1 MIGACFLFLYQID
14 STMNLHE
21 YQAKEILSSF
31 GVRVQRGKVVQ
42 NTKEALTAA
51 KTLSEETGTSWF
63 VIKAQIHAGGGYSV
77 ITSEGF
83 VDGYGK
89 VYLTHKFK
97 ANSGEALTGD
107 FTGAARAISKD
118 GDMAFASLQG
128 IWKREGKILTI
139 HTLDSL
145 TNGTANYAK
154 GTFDLY
160 EGTLKFDVFA
170 VE

>member
-1 MIGACFLFLYQID
+1 M
-14 STMNLHE
+14 
-21 YQAKEILSSF
+21 
-31 GVRVQRGKVVQ
+31 
-42 NTKEALTAA
+42 
-51 KTLSEETGTSWF
+51 
-63 VIKAQIHAGGGYSV
+63 
-77 ITSEGF
+77 
-83 VDGYGK
+83 
-89 VYLTHKFK
+89 
-97 ANSGEALTGD
+97 TGD

-154 GTFDLY
+154 GTFNLY

>member
-1 MIGACFLFLYQID
+1 MLSKLLTYKPYFFTFIIITFFAI
-14 STMNLHE
+14 SNLN
-21 YQAKEILSSF
+21 AFDINKKPSKGNF
-31 GVRVQRGKVVQ
+31 DV
-42 NTKEALTAA
+42 
-51 KTLSEETGTSWF
+51 TSW
-63 VIKAQIHAGGGYSV
+63 KAGGGYSV
-77 ITSEGF
+77 ITSQGF

-107 FTGAARAISKD
+107 FTGAARAITKA

-128 IWKREGKILTI
+128 VWKREGKILTI

-145 TNGTANYAK
+145 TDGTANYAK

-170 VE
+170 IE

>member
-1 MIGACFLFLYQID
+1 M
-14 STMNLHE
+14 
-21 YQAKEILSSF
+21 KEKIILS
-31 GVRVQRGKVVQ
+31 KL
-42 NTKEALTAA
+42 LTFKPYFFTFIIITFFTISNLNAFDIS
-51 KTLSEETGTSWF
+51 KKPSKGNFDVTSW
-63 VIKAQIHAGGGYSV
+63 KAGGGYSV

-107 FTGAARAISKD
+107 FTGAARAITKA

-128 IWKREGKILTI
+128 VWKREGKILTI

-170 VE
+170 IE

>member
-1 MIGACFLFLYQID
+1 MLSRPFTLKSYVFSFI
-14 STMNLHE
+14 
-21 YQAKEILSSF
+21 ILSLFTISSVNAF
-31 GVRVQRGKVVQ
+31 EISKDASKGNFEV
-42 NTKEALTAA
+42 
-51 KTLSEETGTSWF
+51 TSW
-63 VIKAQIHAGGGYSV
+63 KAGGGYSV

-107 FTGAARAISKD
+107 FTGAARAIGKD
-118 GDMAFASLQG
+118 GNMAFASLQG

-145 TNGTANYAK
+145 TDGTANYAK

-160 EGTLKFDVFA
+160 EGTLKFDVFSI
-170 VE
+170 E

>member
-1 MIGACFLFLYQID
+1 MLSKLLTFKPYFFTFIIITFFTI
-14 STMNLHE
+14 SNLNAFDISKKPS
-21 YQAKEILSSF
+21 QATF
-31 GVRVQRGKVVQ
+31 DV
-42 NTKEALTAA
+42 
-51 KTLSEETGTSWF
+51 TSW
-63 VIKAQIHAGGGYSV
+63 KAGGGYSV

-107 FTGAARAISKD
+107 FTGAARAITKA

-128 IWKREGKILTI
+128 VWKREGKILTI

-145 TNGTANYAK
+145 TDGTANYAK

-170 VE
+170 IE

>member
-1 MIGACFLFLYQID
+1 MLSKLHTYKRYFFTFIIITFFTI
-14 STMNLHE
+14 SNLN
-21 YQAKEILSSF
+21 AFDISKKPSKGNF
-31 GVRVQRGKVVQ
+31 DV
-42 NTKEALTAA
+42 
-51 KTLSEETGTSWF
+51 TSW
-63 VIKAQIHAGGGYSV
+63 KAGGGYSV
-77 ITSEGF
+77 ITSQGF

-107 FTGAARAISKD
+107 FTGAARAITKA

-128 IWKREGKILTI
+128 VWKREGKILTI

-145 TNGTANYAK
+145 TDGTANYAK

-170 VE
+170 IE

>member
-1 MIGACFLFLYQID
+1 MLSKLHTYKPYFFTFIIITFFTI
-14 STMNLHE
+14 SNLN
-21 YQAKEILSSF
+21 AFDISKKPSKGNF
-31 GVRVQRGKVVQ
+31 DV
-42 NTKEALTAA
+42 
-51 KTLSEETGTSWF
+51 TSW
-63 VIKAQIHAGGGYSV
+63 KAGGGYSV
-77 ITSEGF
+77 ITSQGF

-107 FTGAARAISKD
+107 FTGAARAITKA

-128 IWKREGKILTI
+128 VWKREGKILTI

-145 TNGTANYAK
+145 TDGTANYAK

-170 VE
+170 IE

>member
-1 MIGACFLFLYQID
+1 MLSKLLTFKPYFFTFIIITFFTI
-14 STMNLHE
+14 SNLN
-21 YQAKEILSSF
+21 AFDISKKPSKGNF
-31 GVRVQRGKVVQ
+31 DV
-42 NTKEALTAA
+42 
-51 KTLSEETGTSWF
+51 TSW
-63 VIKAQIHAGGGYSV
+63 KAGGGYSV

-107 FTGAARAISKD
+107 FTGAARAITKA

-128 IWKREGKILTI
+128 VWKREGKILTI

-145 TNGTANYAK
+145 TDGTANYAK

-160 EGTLKFDVFA
+160 EGILKFDVF
-170 VE
+170 VIE

>member
-1 MIGACFLFLYQID
+1 MLSKLLTFKPYFFTFIIITFFTI
-14 STMNLHE
+14 SNLN
-21 YQAKEILSSF
+21 AFDISKKPSKGNF
-31 GVRVQRGKVVQ
+31 DV
-42 NTKEALTAA
+42 
-51 KTLSEETGTSWF
+51 TSW
-63 VIKAQIHAGGGYSV
+63 KAGGGYSV

-107 FTGAARAISKD
+107 FTGAARAITKA

-128 IWKREGKILTI
+128 VWKREGKILTI

-145 TNGTANYAK
+145 TNGTAKYAK

-170 VE
+170 IE

>member
-1 MIGACFLFLYQID
+1 M
-14 STMNLHE
+14 
-21 YQAKEILSSF
+21 LSKLITLKSYIF
-31 GVRVQRGKVVQ
+31 TFVVFTFFTISGL
-42 NTKEALTAA
+42 NAFDISKNAS
-51 KTLSEETGTSWF
+51 KGNFDVTSW
-63 VIKAQIHAGGGYSV
+63 KAGGGYSV

-107 FTGAARAISKD
+107 FTGAARAITKD
-118 GDMAFASLQG
+118 GNMAFASLQG
-128 IWKREGKILTI
+128 ICKREGKTLTI

-145 TNGTANYAK
+145 TDGTANYAK

-160 EGTLKFDVFA
+160 EGTLKFDVFSI
-170 VE
+170 E

>member
-1 MIGACFLFLYQID
+1 MLSKLVTFKTYFFTFIIKTFFTI
-14 STMNLHE
+14 SNLN
-21 YQAKEILSSF
+21 AFNISKSPSKGNF
-31 GVRVQRGKVVQ
+31 DV
-42 NTKEALTAA
+42 
-51 KTLSEETGTSWF
+51 TSW
-63 VIKAQIHAGGGYSV
+63 KAGGGYSV

-83 VDGYGK
+83 VEGYGK

-107 FTGAARAISKD
+107 FTGAARAITKA

-128 IWKREGKILTI
+128 VWKREGKILTI

-145 TNGTANYAK
+145 TDGTANYAK

-170 VE
+170 IE